1 MFRNSEGV
9 GPPPRAA
16 MFRNSERVGW
26 TPPRAVM
33 FRNSEGVDTAVQGCT
48 LTLPRFLFSD
58 QKQIEKFTGTDFSS
72 KLG

>member
-1 MFRNSEGV
+1 
-9 GPPPRAA
+9 
-16 MFRNSERVGW
+16 
-26 TPPRAVM
+26 M